1 MKKIILSLICG
12 VLILGIATGCGGNAS
27 NNNDENTN
35 KDTNSSTNNSN
46 KKYEIADD
54 LDGVVDF
61 HTTTTNA
68 CFSSPGTLVKRE
80 RTGFKSDWGSYY
92 VLWDA
97 YLDTTSQ
104 IEYGVDISKITKPSE
119 IIKNMENQFLT
130 VATDPLIRADK
141 YDYEIVSQKDVKI
154 NGYDMTKF
162 KGKFILTH
170 EWKID
175 YNEADFVGY
184 SIIKDGKP
192 LYFVVVDIPT
202 GENRINI
209 EEMADKIAK
218 SFRDNDGDC
227 YDD

>member
-1 MKKIILSLICG
+1 MRKILLSLIYG
-12 VLILGIATGCGGNAS
+12 VLILGLVTGCGGNNTTTGENNS
-27 NNNDENTN
+27 DTSNSQNNNSGKN
-35 KDTNSSTNNSN
+35 
-46 KKYEIADD
+46 YEIADE
-54 LDGVVDF
+54 LEGIVDF
-61 HTTTTNA
+61 HTTTTQA

-80 RTGFKSDWGSYY
+80 RTGFKIDLGGYY
-92 VLWDA
+92 VVWDA
-97 YLDTTSQ
+97 YLDTTSVSN
-104 IEYGVDISKITKPSE
+104 YGVDISKIGKSSQ
-119 IIKNMENQFLT
+119 IIDGMREQFLT

-141 YDYEIVSQKDVKI
+141 YDYTITDQKDIKI
-154 NGYDMTKF
+154 NGYEMTKF
-162 KGKFILTH
+162 NGKFTLTH
-170 EWKID
+170 KWVID

-184 SIIKDGKP
+184 SIMKDSKP